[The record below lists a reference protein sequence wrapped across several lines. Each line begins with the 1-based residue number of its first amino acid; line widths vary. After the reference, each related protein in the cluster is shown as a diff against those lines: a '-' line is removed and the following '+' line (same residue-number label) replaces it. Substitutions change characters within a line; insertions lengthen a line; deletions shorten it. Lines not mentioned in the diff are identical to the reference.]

1 MQSTQ
6 VSPRNHSMSSPLQ
19 KAPVQVQQVTLF
31 LPSVP
36 LAILN
41 PTKVLGYFLLYFRF
55 YTPPSTPPPVVYISI
70 PSLKAPRKRKKKA
83 SGYTTKYT
91 PTMRCNSGI
100 TCCVFWSRHSKT
112 TQVKKSVH
120 LLFYTDAEE
129 SVSRVVWLLLLD
141 FCVDYSLNG
150 WMFLEYPRI
159 QGPTNHIMSTM
170 KRNEQMYWSWSK
182 HFCGLL
188 HYKKGQACF
197 FKLCL
202 NCD

>member
-1 MQSTQ
+1 M
-6 VSPRNHSMSSPLQ
+6 
-19 KAPVQVQQVTLF
+19 
-31 LPSVP
+31 
-36 LAILN
+36 
-41 PTKVLGYFLLYFRF
+41 
-55 YTPPSTPPPVVYISI
+55 VYISI

-150 WMFLEYPRI
+150 CLFLEYPRI
-159 QGPTNHIMSTM
+159 RGSTNHVMSTM

-188 HYKKGQACF
+188 HYKKRSRMFFQAL
-197 FKLCL
+197 FKLWL
-202 NCD
+202 EQNERNFPKKKTPRSVKLLGN

>member
-36 LAILN
+36 PAILN

-55 YTPPSTPPPVVYISI
+55 YTPPSTPPLVVYISI

-112 TQVKKSVH
+112 TQVKMLKKVFRGLFGCCFWISV
-120 LLFYTDAEE
+120 LIIL
-129 SVSRVVWLLLLD
+129 
-141 FCVDYSLNG
+141 
-150 WMFLEYPRI
+150 
-159 QGPTNHIMSTM
+159 
-170 KRNEQMYWSWSK
+170 
-182 HFCGLL
+182 
-188 HYKKGQACF
+188 
-197 FKLCL
+197 
-202 NCD
+202 